1 MTFGETAKRQMMA
14 ALLWATLAAGA
25 VYLYLFE
32 PGKSGFFPACPFRML
47 TGFNCPG
54 CGSTRGLHRLL
65 HGDVVAAFE
74 FNPLLIISLPFLLY
88 ALMRYTSAALRGQ
101 PLNWNRLNARY
112 ISTLIVVIIS
122 FWIFRNTPF
131 YPFSS

>member
-88 ALMRYTSAALRGQ
+88 ALTRYTSAALHGQ

>member
-88 ALMRYTSAALRGQ
+88 ALMRYTSAALGGQ

-122 FWIFRNTPF
+122 FWVFRNTPF

>member
-1 MTFGETAKRQMMA
+1 MMA

-88 ALMRYTSAALRGQ
+88 ALTRYTNAALRGQ

>member
-112 ISTLIVVIIS
+112 ISTLIAVIIS

>member
-88 ALMRYTSAALRGQ
+88 ALTRYTNAALRGQ